1 MYVCVCEYICV
12 CVYVCVCLYCI
23 LYYITLYYITLYYI
37 ILYYI
42 YTHITTIII
51 ITTTTGG
58 GETNL
63 KERIRVE
70 AAGGKVINSRVN
82 GVLAISRAFGDIQ
95 MKYFG
100 SGGNT
105 GKV

>member
-1 MYVCVCEYICV
+1 M

-23 LYYITLYYITLYYI
+23 LYYFILYYITN
-37 ILYYI
+37 ILI
-42 YTHITTIII
+42 SLLSLSSPPI
-51 ITTTTGG
+51 ITITTGG

-63 KERIRVE
+63 KERQRVE